1 VVLQHAPA
9 RREYDGF
16 PGYPLH
22 SIERQIEAVELIS
35 GKPVVAITLNHED
48 LDRRQLDA
56 AAEELRE
63 RTGLPVCDPLL
74 DGADAVVEALV
85 RLHPALRAP
94 ARSR

>member
-1 VVLQHAPA
+1 VAKGVRQERPA
-9 RREYDGF
+9 AEH
-16 PGYPLH
+16 L
-22 SIERQIEAVELIS
+22 
-35 GKPVVAITLNHED
+35 
-48 LDRRQLDA
+48 A
-56 AAEELRE
+56 AAEDLRR